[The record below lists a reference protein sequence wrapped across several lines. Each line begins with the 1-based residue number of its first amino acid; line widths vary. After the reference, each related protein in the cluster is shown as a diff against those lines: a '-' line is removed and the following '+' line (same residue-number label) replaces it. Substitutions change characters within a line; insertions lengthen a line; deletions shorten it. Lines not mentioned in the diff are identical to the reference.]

1 MTWVNYL
8 LYLIGIVV
16 LIMGIMAFANKPIEY
31 TPKEPAWHAAVKV
44 IFGIIILYLGYI
56 VV

>member
-31 TPKEPAWHAAVKV
+31 TPKEPTWHAAIKV